1 MKYLPMKQRKEKPVP
16 IEPHEEPQAEAAFD
30 VWLQRGLHEL
40 FDGIAN
46 EPIPEELLRLVEG
59 NRKK

>member
-1 MKYLPMKQRKEKPVP
+1 MKHLPMKQRKDKPIAV
-16 IEPHEEPQAEAAFD
+16 EPPEEHKAEAAFD
-30 VWLQRGLHEL
+30 VWLRRGLHEL